1 MNHANGFLGLVE
13 EARPRVKEISAAEV
27 AALLYHTSPLMGE
40 VGATAMGGGD
50 DSNSPPSLTLPHKEG
65 GKFILIDV
73 REDRE
78 WVAGHA
84 AGAVHLGRG
93 VIERDI
99 EQMIPS
105 RETPLVLYC
114 GGGYRS
120 ILAAES
126 LQKMGY
132 TNVMSM
138 AGGWRDWCAAGFPVE
153 RE

>member
-1 MNHANGFLGLVE
+1 MNHANGFLGLIE
-13 EARPRVKEISAAEV
+13 EARPRVKEITVAET
-27 AALLYHTSPLMGE
+27 AALMYGTEASRPTSLE
-40 VGATAMGGGD
+40 RGAMREPAG
-50 DSNSPPSLTLPHKEG
+50 SQRAQI
-65 GKFILIDV
+65 ILIDV

-78 WVAGHA
+78 WQAGHI
-84 AGAVHLGRG
+84 AGAIHIGKG

-105 RETPLVLYC
+105 RETALVLYC

-138 AGGWRDWCAAGFPVE
+138 AGGWRDWMAAGFPTE
-153 RE
+153 K

>member
-13 EARPRVKEISAAEV
+13 EAKPRVKEITAAET
-27 AALLYHTSPLMGE
+27 AALMYGAEASRPTSLE
-40 VGATAMGGGD
+40 RGAMREPAG
-50 DSNSPPSLTLPHKEG
+50 SQRAQI
-65 GKFILIDV
+65 ILIDV

-84 AGAVHLGRG
+84 TGAVHLGRG

-99 EQMIPS
+99 EQMIPN

-138 AGGWRDWCAAGFPVE
+138 AGGWRDWCSAGFPVE